1 MSAGW
6 SGGSTRRWRRIRA
19 EVLEENRV
27 TNGGRCQLGVGGG
40 VCAGQATQVHHTL
53 GIRVTGHD
61 KRYLI
66 ATCGACNRHV
76 GDPMRNRVEP
86 KRISKW

>member
-1 MSAGW
+1 MSVGW

-19 EVLEENRV
+19 EVLAENQATR
-27 TNGGRCQLGVGGG
+27 GG
-40 VCAGQATQVHHTL
+40 VCGVGVEGVCTGQATQVHHTL
-53 GIRVTGHD
+53 GIRVTGED

-66 ATCGACNRHV
+66 ATCGACNRHI
-76 GDPMRNRVEP
+76 GDPLRNRVEP